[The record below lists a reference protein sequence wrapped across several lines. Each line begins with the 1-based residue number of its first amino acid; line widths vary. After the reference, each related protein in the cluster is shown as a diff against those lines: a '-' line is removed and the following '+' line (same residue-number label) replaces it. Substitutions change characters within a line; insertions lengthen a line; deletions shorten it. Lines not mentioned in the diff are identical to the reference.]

1 MQVHAIH
8 TGTVQIHQRQRS
20 GSGRGVLRF
29 ANTLLDSH
37 WTEPLPILAWLIEH
51 PEGLILVDTGE
62 TARTGEA
69 GYFPPWHPYYRWA
82 LREQVRPDEEIGPR
96 LHQLGFAIDDVRWVV
111 LTHLH
116 TDHAGGLSHFP
127 NSEILL
133 SRAEYE
139 VAKGFIG
146 KLRGYLPHRWP
157 EWFAPRLIDFATE
170 RVGPF
175 PASFPLTR
183 AGDVQIVP
191 TPGHSAG
198 HMSVV
203 VSEGE
208 RVLFIAGDTSY
219 SEANLVAGILDGVAS
234 LGGGL
239 AAAAR
244 ALERIRAYARDRA
257 LVYLPSHDPESEAR
271 LRSRQTVTISEP
283 HESIDPEITP
293 RGPR

>member
-1 MQVHAIH
+1 MDATRSGLHSTPDTTMDVHAIQ

-20 GSGRGVLRF
+20 GSGRGILRF
-29 ANTLLDSH
+29 ANTLLDSE

-69 GYFPPWHPYYRWA
+69 GYFPRWHPYYRWA

-96 LHQLGFAIDDVRWVV
+96 LQKLGFAIDDVRWVV

-116 TDHAGGLSHFP
+116 TDHAGGLSYFP
-127 NSEILL
+127 QSEILL
-133 SRAEYE
+133 SRREHA
-139 VAKGFIG
+139 VARGFMG

-157 EWFAPRLIDFATE
+157 EWFAPRLVDFQAE
-170 RVGPF
+170 PSGPF
-175 PASFPLTR
+175 PRSFPVTG
-183 AGDVQIVP
+183 AGDVRIVP

-198 HMSVV
+198 HMSVL

-208 RVLFIAGDTSY
+208 HVLFIAGDTSY
-219 SEANLVAGILDGVAS
+219 TQTNLIEGIVDGVAS
-234 LGGGL
+234 MGGGV

-244 ALERIRAYARDRA
+244 SLRLIREYARERP

-271 LRSRQTVTISEP
+271 LRVRQTLTF
-283 HESIDPEITP
+283 
-293 RGPR
+293 